1 VLSCPSLGRSATPP
15 TFLAEVGSPERLTLP
30 TPASRSSRYFQMTD
44 EDDDSHGYL
53 LFMIALLVA
62 AFVSGWFL
70 F

>member
-1 VLSCPSLGRSATPP
+1 MLG
-15 TFLAEVGSPERLTLP
+15 L
-30 TPASRSSRYFQMTD
+30 QMTD
-44 EDDDSHGYL
+44 EDDSHGYL